1 MPNFISFEG
10 IDCSGKSTQIKLLIE
25 RLNRKGVDY
34 KLIREPGGTG
44 LSESIRNILLSK
56 KNISIKPETE
66 SLLFLAA
73 RSSLIDEEI
82 IDEVESK
89 IIICDR
95 FIDSTIAYQGYGRK
109 LDIKFLEKLNS
120 YAVKNIF
127 PSLTFLIDISLDEY
141 AIRLNSKTVDRM
153 EDQGVDFMRRVRNGY
168 LEISKKFSSRFCI
181 INGSESEKLIS
192 KKIWEILI
200 NKGVVEN

>member
-1 MPNFISFEG
+1 
-10 IDCSGKSTQIKLLIE
+10 
-25 RLNRKGVDY
+25 
-34 KLIREPGGTG
+34 
-44 LSESIRNILLSK
+44 LLSK

-73 RSSLIDEEI
+73 RSNLIDMEV

-120 YAVKNIF
+120 FAVKNIF

-141 AIRLNSKTVDRM
+141 VIRMKKKTVDRM
-153 EDQGVDFMRRVRNGY
+153 EDQGVDFMRRVHHGY
-168 LEISKKFSSRFCI
+168 LEISKKFPTRFCI
-181 INGSESEKLIS
+181 INGAESENLIS
-192 KKIWEILI
+192 KKIWKILI
-200 NKGVVEN
+200 NKGVVKN